1 MTHSVHPRLRLRSHG
16 PGRDDDRDHDRD
28 HDRGLG
34 LGRDGGPDRD
44 DHRVGP
50 VGHHFTRLV
59 TRVALGSML
68 VFAGAGHLTWAREE
82 FRVQVPDAVPL
93 DADTTVLVSGVVEIA
108 LGSALVAVP
117 RRHRRPLGRLAAL
130 FFVGVFPGN
139 VSQFLH
145 ARDGFGLDTDAKR
158 FARLFLQPL
167 LVVLALFSTRDWPGS
182 GPA

>member
-28 HDRGLG
+28 HDRD
-34 LGRDGGPDRD
+34 RRRD

-68 VFAGAGHLTWAREE
+68 VFAGTGHLTWAREE
-82 FRVQVPDAVPL
+82 FRAQVPDSVPL
-93 DADTTVLVSGVVEIA
+93 DADMTVLVSGVVEIA

-117 RRHRRPLGRLAAL
+117 RRHRRHVGRLAAF

-145 ARDGFGLDTDAKR
+145 ARDGFGLDTDARR
-158 FARLFLQPL
+158 FARLLLQPV
-167 LVVLALFSTRDWPGS
+167 LVWSALYASRD
-182 GPA
+182 